1 VVLAFTD
8 TIKDKPFIR
17 FFFCF
22 EIGQG
27 ERAGFV
33 FFKRTGNTRAF
44 PVMFDSIF
52 TENCLDLLVTLL
64 AKY

>member
-1 VVLAFTD
+1 MRGLALY
-8 TIKDKPFIR
+8 
-17 FFFCF
+17 
-22 EIGQG
+22 GH
-27 ERAGFV
+27 V